1 MLEAN
6 LARFVLP
13 RDLKLI
19 NIKRFRG
26 GYLWEVEKVRQAFE
40 ICPKCASPSQVK
52 AGKCFSVVKDEPL
65 RDERLWLKIQKH
77 RYFCKPCRKTFT
89 EPVSIVW
96 PRRRTTQRLRK
107 AIAKDSGKMMDLARV
122 RDLYGVSSGL
132 VYKVYYEQLE
142 VKLRERQGARWP
154 SVLGI
159 DEHFFRRVNGFT
171 QFVTVFTDLK
181 RRELFEM
188 GFSKQGKELTRQLYQ
203 IPGREEVK
211 VVVIDLSSGYR
222 SFVKKMFPNAV
233 IVADKFHVLK
243 LLSPAIMREGKKIH
257 GHRQELKTRR
267 KLLRSR
273 KKLDYFERSEIDF
286 YLTKHESL
294 DEVYRA
300 KERLHELYRVKGMD
314 KAFRVLNKLIAEF
327 KGSSNEALNK
337 LGKTLRSW
345 RSEIVC
351 YFEKRYTNGFTETMN
366 RVGKLVQR
374 RGHGYKNYENYRLRV
389 LTARLL

>member
-19 NIKRFRG
+19 NIKRFNG
-26 GYLWEVEKVRQAFE
+26 GYLWEVEKVRQDFE
-40 ICPKCASPSQVK
+40 ICPKCASPSQVQ
-52 AGKCFSVVKDEPL
+52 AGTCYATVKDEPL
-65 RDERLWLKIQKH
+65 REEKLWLKIKKH
-77 RYFCKPCRKTFT
+77 RYFCSTCKKTFT
-89 EPVSIVW
+89 EAVSIVW

-107 AIAKDSGKMMDLARV
+107 MIARACGSMIDLSRV
-122 RDLYGVSSGL
+122 RKNYGVSTGL
-132 VYKVYYEQLE
+132 IYKVYYEQLE

-154 SVLGI
+154 DVLGV
-159 DEHFFRRVNGFT
+159 DEHFFKRYRGRAE
-171 QFVTVFTDLK
+171 FVTVFTDLK
-181 RRELFEM
+181 KRELFEM
-188 GFSKQGKELTRQLYQ
+188 GFSKQGKELMRQLYQ

-243 LLSPAIMREGKKIH
+243 LLNPSLMREGKKIH

-273 KKLDYFERSEIDF
+273 KKLDYFERSDIDF
-286 YLTKHESL
+286 YLTKHQSL
-294 DEVYRA
+294 NELYRA
-300 KERLHELYRVKGMD
+300 KERLHEMYRIKGVD
-314 KAFRVLNKLIAEF
+314 KAFKVLNKLIQEF
-327 KGSSNEALNK
+327 KGSSNEALRK
-337 LGKTLRSW
+337 LGRTLRSW
-345 RSEIVC
+345 RAEIVC